1 MSQPEDATAPGAGRL
16 KGRLI
21 AEIAAEGPMR
31 VSAYMARCLFD
42 PLDGYYATRP
52 ALGEAG
58 DFITAP
64 LVSQMFGEL
73 VGLWAAETWMRL
85 GAPARFVLAEM
96 GPGDG
101 TLMADILRAGRAA
114 PGFLDAAEVWLV
126 EASAPLRALQAQRL
140 AGAHVQWAATPEA
153 LPADAPIVLVS
164 NELLDCL
171 PTDQFVRGADGRWAE
186 RRVGLDASGAELV
199 FGLAPLPPDF
209 APPQAWAAAP
219 AGTVVELSTAA
230 RTLGETVGARVS
242 AHGGAALFVDYG
254 ALALAPGD
262 TLQAL
267 RRHRKEDPLAGPG
280 EADLT
285 VHADF
290 PGFLAGARAAGAETP
305 PGLTQGDF
313 LRRLGIE
320 ARAAA
325 LATRHPDAAERL
337 DRQLGRLVGD
347 DQMGALFKAV
357 AICSKGLSAPGFEP

>member
-1 MSQPEDATAPGAGRL
+1 MNPPEPAAGRL
-16 KGRLI
+16 KARLI
-21 AEIAAEGPMR
+21 AEIATEGPMR

-73 VGLWAAETWMRL
+73 IGLWAAETWSRL
-85 GAPARFVLAEM
+85 GAPARFVFAEM

-101 TLMADILRAGRAA
+101 TLMADMLRAGRAA
-114 PGFLDAAEVWLV
+114 PGFREAAEIWLV
-126 EASAPLRALQAQRL
+126 EASGPLRALQAERL
-140 AGAHVQWAATPEA
+140 AGAEVRWAQTLEA
-153 LPADAPIVLVS
+153 LPQDAPMVLVA

-171 PTDQFVRGADGRWAE
+171 PTDQFLRGPDGRWAE
-186 RRVGLDASGAELV
+186 RRIGLGADGASLV
-199 FGLAPLPPDF
+199 FGLAPLPSDF
-209 APPQAWAAAP
+209 APPVAWTAAA
-219 AGTVVELSTAA
+219 AGAVAEISAAA
-230 RTLGETVGARVS
+230 RTLGEAVGARVTT
-242 AHGGAALFVDYG
+242 HGGAALFIDYG
-254 ALALAPGD
+254 ALAFAPGD

-290 PGFLAGARAAGAETP
+290 PGFLTGARAAGAETP
-305 PGLTQGDF
+305 PGLTQGE
-313 LRRLGIE
+313 LLHRLGVE

-325 LATRHPDAAERL
+325 LAARHPDAAERL
-337 DRQLGRLVGD
+337 GRQLQRLVAD
-347 DQMGALFKAV
+347 DQMGVLFKAV
-357 AICSKGLSAPGFEP
+357 AICSKGFSAPGFET

>member
-1 MSQPEDATAPGAGRL
+1 MKPPEATAPEPGRL
-16 KGRLI
+16 RARLI
-21 AEIAAEGPMR
+21 PEIAAEGPMR

-73 VGLWAAETWMRL
+73 LGLWAAETWSRL

-101 TLMADILRAGRAA
+101 TLMADMLRAGRAA

-126 EASAPLRALQAQRL
+126 EASAPLQALQAQRL
-140 AGAHVQWAATPEA
+140 AGAEVRWAKTLEA
-153 LPADAPIVLVS
+153 LPDGAPIVLVA

-186 RRVGLDASGAELV
+186 RRVGLAPDDAGLA
-199 FGLAPLPPDF
+199 FGLAPLPADF
-209 APPQAWAAAP
+209 APPAAWTAAP
-219 AGTVVELSTAA
+219 PGTVVERSPAA
-230 RTLGETVGARVS
+230 RALGEAVGARV
-242 AHGGAALFVDYG
+242 AAGGGAALFIDYG
-254 ALALAPGD
+254 DLDFAPGD

-290 PGFLAGARAAGAETP
+290 PGFLARARAGGAETP
-305 PGLTQGDF
+305 TGLGQGEF

-325 LATRHPDAAERL
+325 LARRHPEAAERL
-337 DRQLGRLVGD
+337 SRQLARLVDD

-357 AICSKGLSAPGFEP
+357 AICSKGFSAPGFEP